1 MENNELSNSIN
12 EDQENLSRKF
22 LKVKNVKVF
31 SNAYN
36 LRIKEGDVIIGFNGE
51 YFNSSYED
59 LKKELDEDEEEKILT
74 IFREG
79 TCFNVSVKS
88 SLGITC
94 EEIDE
99 NHIKDFS
106 NIDFKNTFIKD
117 KSYRQFEVYKNFKK
131 KGFILDLELSIL
143 ASIAPPLWM
152 LYHRLW
158 MNFYFTIIFLTI
170 MFMVSPWLFCISWVL
185 KSWYYGLN
193 QINVLRNYYYY
204 KDYRLFLVLSCLN
217 EEEAQIISRKLDP
230 KIDFDYSYLEP
241 PIRDEDSLDTL

>member
-1 MENNELSNSIN
+1 MENNEEPNSTDEN
-12 EDQENLSRKF
+12 KDQFSRKF
-22 LKVKNVKVF
+22 LKIKNVRVF

-36 LRIKEGDVIIGFNGE
+36 LRIKEDDIIIGLNGE
-51 YFNSSYED
+51 YFNSSYEE
-59 LKKELDEDEEEKILT
+59 LKKILDEDEEEKVIT

-79 TCFNVSVKS
+79 TCFNITTNS

-106 NIDFKNTFIKD
+106 NTDIKKIYITD
-117 KSYRQFEVYKNFKK
+117 KSYKQFEVYKNLRKN
-131 KGFILDLELSIL
+131 GFVLDVELSIL

-152 LYHRLW
+152 LHNRLW
-158 MNFYFTIIFLTI
+158 MNLFFTMIFLVI
-170 MFMVSPWLFCISWVL
+170 MFLVSPWLFCISLVL

-193 QINVLRNYYYY
+193 QINVLRNYYNY
-204 KDYRLFLVLSCLN
+204 KDYRLFLVLTCLN

-241 PIRDEDSLDTL
+241 PIRDEDSLNTL

>member
-1 MENNELSNSIN
+1 MENNETSDSIN
-12 EDQENLSRKF
+12 EDQDKLSRKF
-22 LKVKNVKVF
+22 LKIENVRVF

-36 LRIKEGDVIIGFNGE
+36 LRLKENDIILALNGE

-59 LKKELDEDEEEKILT
+59 LKKALDEDEEEKILT

-79 TCFNVSVKS
+79 TYFNITAKS
-88 SLGITC
+88 SLGVSC

-106 NIDFKNTFIKD
+106 NTNIKNVFEKD
-117 KSYRQFEVYKNFKK
+117 KSYKEFEVYKNLKK
-131 KGFILDLELSIL
+131 NGIIIDLELSIL

-158 MNFYFTIIFLTI
+158 TNLFFTIIFLVI
-170 MFMVSPWLFCISWVL
+170 MFLVSPWLFCISWVL

-193 QINVLRNYYYY
+193 QINVLRNYYNYN
-204 KDYRLFLVLSCLN
+204 DYRLFLVLTCLN
-217 EEEAQIISRKLDP
+217 EEEAQTISRKLDP
-230 KIDFDYSYLEP
+230 KIDFYFSYLDP
-241 PIRDEDSLDTL
+241 PIRDEDSLNTL

>member
-1 MENNELSNSIN
+1 MENTESSNPTN
-12 EDQENLSRKF
+12 KDQDQLSRKF
-22 LKVKNVKVF
+22 LKITNVRAF

-36 LRIKEGDVIIGFNGE
+36 LRIKADDIIIGLNGE

-59 LKKELDEDEEEKILT
+59 LKKVLDENEDEKNLT

-79 TCFNVSVKS
+79 TCFNITIKS
-88 SLGITC
+88 SLGVTC
-94 EEIDE
+94 EEIEE

-106 NIDFKNTFIKD
+106 NTDIKNIFKKE
-117 KSYRQFEVYKNFKK
+117 KSYTQFEVYKNIKK
-131 KGFILDLELSIL
+131 NGFILDLELSIL

-158 MNFYFTIIFLTI
+158 LHLFFTIIFLII
-170 MFMVSPWLFCISWVL
+170 MLLVSPWLFCISWVL

-193 QINVLRNYYYY
+193 QINVLRNYYNL

-241 PIRDEDSLDTL
+241 PVRDEDSLSTL

>member
-12 EDQENLSRKF
+12 EDQEKLSRKF

-131 KGFILDLELSIL
+131 NGFILDLELSIL

-193 QINVLRNYYYY
+193 QINVLRNYYNY

>member
-1 MENNELSNSIN
+1 MENNESSNSIN
-12 EDQENLSRKF
+12 EDQDKLSRKF
-22 LKVKNVKVF
+22 LKIKNVRVF

-36 LRIKEGDVIIGFNGE
+36 LRIKENDIIIGLNGE

-59 LKKELDEDEEEKILT
+59 LKKTLDEDEEDKIIT

-79 TCFNVSVKS
+79 TGFNISTKS

-94 EEIDE
+94 EETDE

-106 NIDFKNTFIKD
+106 NIDIKNIFEKD
-117 KSYRQFEVYKNFKK
+117 KSYKQFEVYKNFRKN
-131 KGFILDLELSIL
+131 GFILDLELSIL
-143 ASIAPPLWM
+143 ASVAPPLWM

-158 MNFYFTIIFLTI
+158 MNLFFTIIFLVI
-170 MFMVSPWLFCISWVL
+170 MFLVSPWLFCISWVL

-193 QINVLRNYYYY
+193 QINVLRNYYNN
-204 KDYRLFLVLSCLN
+204 KDYRLFLVLTCFN
-217 EEEAQIISRKLDP
+217 EEQAQIISRKLDP

-241 PIRDEDSLDTL
+241 PVRDEDSLGTL

>member
-12 EDQENLSRKF
+12 EDQEKLSRKF

-36 LRIKEGDVIIGFNGE
+36 LRIKEGDIIIGFNGE

-131 KGFILDLELSIL
+131 NGFILDLELSIL
-143 ASIAPPLWM
+143 ASVAPPLWM

-193 QINVLRNYYYY
+193 QINVLRNYYNY

-241 PIRDEDSLDTL
+241 PVRDEDSLSTL

>member
-1 MENNELSNSIN
+1 MENNVSSNPIEKN
-12 EDQENLSRKF
+12 QDILSRKF
-22 LKVKNVKVF
+22 LKIKNVKVF

-36 LRIKEGDVIIGFNGE
+36 LRIKEDDIIIGLNGE

-59 LKKELDEDEEEKILT
+59 LKKNLNEDEEKKILT

-79 TCFNVSVKS
+79 TFFNVTTKS

-106 NIDFKNTFIKD
+106 NIDIKNILEKD
-117 KSYRQFEVYKNFKK
+117 RPYKQFEVYKNYRKN
-131 KGFILDLELSIL
+131 GFIIDLELSIL

-152 LYHRLW
+152 LHQRLW
-158 MNFYFTIIFLTI
+158 MNLFFTIIFLVI
-170 MFMVSPWLFCISWVL
+170 MFLVSPWLFFISWVL

-193 QINVLRNYYYY
+193 QINVLRNYYNF
-204 KDYRLFLVLSCLN
+204 KDYRLFLVLTCLN

-230 KIDFDYSYLEP
+230 KIDFDFSYLDP
-241 PIRDEDSLDTL
+241 PIRDEDSLNTL

>member
-12 EDQENLSRKF
+12 EDEENLGRKF
-22 LKVKNVKVF
+22 LKVKNVRVF

-36 LRIKEGDVIIGFNGE
+36 LRIKEGDIIIGLNGE

-74 IFREG
+74 IFRQG

-88 SLGITC
+88 SLGITS

-106 NIDFKNTFIKD
+106 NIDFKNTFEKN

-131 KGFILDLELSIL
+131 NGFILDLELSIL
-143 ASIAPPLWM
+143 ASVAPPLWM
-152 LYHRLW
+152 LYHKLW
-158 MNFYFTIIFLTI
+158 MHLFFTMIFLTI

-193 QINVLRNYYYY
+193 QINVLRNYYNY
-204 KDYRLFLVLSCLN
+204 KDYRLFLVLSCIN

-241 PIRDEDSLDTL
+241 PIRDEDSLNTL

>member
-1 MENNELSNSIN
+1 MENNESSNSIK
-12 EDQENLSRKF
+12 EDQDKLSRKF
-22 LKVKNVKVF
+22 LKITNVKVF

-36 LRIKEGDVIIGFNGE
+36 LRIKENDIIIGLNGE

-59 LKKELDEDEEEKILT
+59 LKKTLDEDEEDKIIT

-79 TCFNVSVKS
+79 TCFNISTKS

-106 NIDFKNTFIKD
+106 NIDIKNIFEKD
-117 KSYRQFEVYKNFKK
+117 KSYKQFEVYKNFRKN
-131 KGFILDLELSIL
+131 GFILDLELSIL
-143 ASIAPPLWM
+143 ASVAPPLWM

-158 MNFYFTIIFLTI
+158 MNLFFTIIFLVI
-170 MFMVSPWLFCISWVL
+170 MFLVSPWLFCISWVL

-193 QINVLRNYYYY
+193 QINVLRNYYNN
-204 KDYRLFLVLSCLN
+204 KDYRLFLVLTCFN
-217 EEEAQIISRKLDP
+217 EEQAQIISRKLDP

-241 PIRDEDSLDTL
+241 PVRDEDSLSTL

>member
-1 MENNELSNSIN
+1 MENNESSNSIN
-12 EDQENLSRKF
+12 EDQDKLSRKF
-22 LKVKNVKVF
+22 LKITNVRPF

-36 LRIKEGDVIIGFNGE
+36 LRIKENDIILGLNGE

-59 LKKELDEDEEEKILT
+59 LKKTLDEDEEDKNISIL
-74 IFREG
+74 REG
-79 TCFNVSVKS
+79 TGFNISTKT

-106 NIDFKNTFIKD
+106 NVDIKNIFEKD
-117 KSYRQFEVYKNFKK
+117 KSYKQFEVYKNFRKN
-131 KGFILDLELSIL
+131 GFILDLELSIL
-143 ASIAPPLWM
+143 ASVAPPLWM

-158 MNFYFTIIFLTI
+158 MNLFFTIIFLVI
-170 MFMVSPWLFCISWVL
+170 MFLVSPWLFCISWVL

-193 QINVLRNYYYY
+193 QINVLRNYYNYR
-204 KDYRLFLVLSCLN
+204 DYRLFLVLTCLN
-217 EEEAQIISRKLDP
+217 EEQAQIISRKLDA

-241 PIRDEDSLDTL
+241 PISDEDSLSTL

>member
-1 MENNELSNSIN
+1 MENNESSNSVN
-12 EDQENLSRKF
+12 EDQEKFIRKF
-22 LKVKNVKVF
+22 LKVKNVRVF

-36 LRIKEGDVIIGFNGE
+36 LRIKEADIIIGFNGE

-59 LKKELDEDEEEKILT
+59 LKKKLDEDEEEKILT

-79 TCFNVSVKS
+79 TFFNVTVKS
-88 SLGITC
+88 SLGVTC

-106 NIDFKNTFIKD
+106 KVEFKNTYQND
-117 KSYRQFEVYKNFKK
+117 QSYRQFEVYKNFRKN
-131 KGFILDLELSIL
+131 GFILDLELSIL
-143 ASIAPPLWM
+143 ASVAPPLWM
-152 LYHRLW
+152 LYHKLW
-158 MNFYFTIIFLTI
+158 MNLSFTIIFLTI

-193 QINVLRNYYYY
+193 QINVLRNYYNY

-241 PIRDEDSLDTL
+241 PVRDEDSLSTL

>member
-131 KGFILDLELSIL
+131 NGFILDLELSIL

-193 QINVLRNYYYY
+193 QINVLRNYYNY